1 MTASPMPE
9 DYKNLL
15 TEIKQRIRSAQFD
28 LTRIKPLLREAG
40 DMLTFMGSQYRLEI
54 NGEDYFIDLLFYH
67 RGLKSLVAIE
77 LKIGKLIPEHVGQ
90 MQFYLAALEAQTELP
105 DENPPIGIILCKSKN
120 QTTVEYA
127 LKNSNQPIGV
137 GSYSMT
143 STPPQSIK
151 DQLPAPEQ
159 IAKLLEGFEW
169 CDRFTQQETQHHSCI
184 NNVGFH
190 CVAPKLRNRQGNHL
204 ILHQRLPK
212 SAAIRQHNRHLQRR
226 IRLHLQ
232 ISPGNAEF

>member
-54 NGEDYFIDLLFYH
+54 DGEDYFIDLLFYH

-90 MQFYLAALEAQTELP
+90 MQFYLAALEAQTQLP

-143 STPPQSIK
+143 STPPQTIK

-159 IAKLLEGFEW
+159 IAKLLEGIE
-169 CDRFTQQETQHHSCI
+169 
-184 NNVGFH
+184 
-190 CVAPKLRNRQGNHL
+190 
-204 ILHQRLPK
+204 
-212 SAAIRQHNRHLQRR
+212 
-226 IRLHLQ
+226 
-232 ISPGNAEF
+232 